1 MQPWQSVLLII
12 FTLIIFGAGFY
23 YDQIKKNTA
32 IAYEESI
39 ISSPKEI
46 IAPIEN
52 NSSFVNKEFKE
63 IQNSSAWA
71 ESNFIIEVP
80 KKQSHLLALHREAI
94 KGTPFLTSTVDALN
108 QNPTAKELV
117 FSPFLNDI
125 FVEPELEI
133 IRSLFSI
140 SPNSKFS
147 NQFNVIVRGHTQKAA
162 EILLNLIFE
171 NYKKVTKTENMEKP
185 LLPDLLEQKAKILLL
200 QENYLLLAKQIQ
212 EENEGSSVQSIE
224 EIALN
229 SELAQIK
236 SELNSFVNA
245 LREIEKV
252 HLDRSEYNKFLDI
265 DILANFGNVK
275 NFLDNIERLKR
286 MSVNQKLEPILEKEV
301 SKNLTSLEI
310 SLNQELAKGIEHIKD
325 LSKSALNKKLDLNKK
340 LADLELKKNNIHSL
354 HPKFKLLKLV
364 KKELDEKQI
373 IFSSNYKNWIVATR
387 VLSLKRIN

>member
-39 ISSPKEI
+39 IISPKEI

-229 SELAQIK
+229 SELAQIQ

>member
-12 FTLIIFGAGFY
+12 FTILIFGAGFY
-23 YDQIKKNTA
+23 YDQIEKNTA

-39 ISSPKEI
+39 IISPKQI

-52 NSSFVNKEFKE
+52 DSSVENEKYKE

-80 KKQSHLLALHREAI
+80 KKHTHLLALHKEAI
-94 KGTPFLTSTVDALN
+94 NGTPFLTSTVDVLT

-117 FSPFLNDI
+117 FSPFLNDV
-125 FVEPELEI
+125 FVEPEIEI

-171 NYKKVTKTENMEKP
+171 NYKKVTQAENIEKP
-185 LLPDLLEQKAKILLL
+185 LLPDLVEQKAKILLL
-200 QENYLLLAKQIQ
+200 KENYLLLAKQIQ

-229 SELAQIK
+229 SELAQIQ
-236 SELNSFVNA
+236 SELNSYVDA

-252 HLDRSEYNKFLDI
+252 HLNKTGYNKYLNI
-265 DILANFGNVK
+265 NILANFGNVK
-275 NFLDNIERLKR
+275 NFLDKIERLKK
-286 MSVNQKLEPILEKEV
+286 MLVNQKLEPILEKEV
-301 SKNLTSLEI
+301 SRNLTSLEI
-310 SLNQELAKGIEHIKD
+310 SLNQELAKGIEHIKN

-354 HPKFKLLKLV
+354 HPKFKLLKSV

-373 IFSSNYKNWIVATR
+373 IFSSNYKNWIVATK